1 MIEGNNELFANGY
14 LSDVLRQN
22 QQTRVGP
29 AVEEIPKDQLLVTP
43 VTDIVDHIF
52 AQLSIEPLVIHEDR
66 METTEE
72 ETKVD
77 VSGDWRRDLRHHRGP
92 FYVPGYKI
100 CIIIPFTG
108 DSDLWKLTPSTW
120 KSSCPHGNV
129 RQPRGNRAGSV
140 EMIFCCPTDTLDED
154 EPRLKNEIERQL
166 NLLRSYVKS
175 STQDINNYNIGL
187 KESIEQ
193 HIKARKGRILKM
205 DGLASRLGL
214 TLTRNPDAPPIEP
227 LRLKRKLVRPL
238 PPPPDSG
245 FEPEPGI
252 DKETYEHILG
262 VIRHE
267 LRTFETTPATY
278 KSLEEEDLRN
288 ILLAHLNG
296 HYEGDATGETF
307 RNRGKTDIRI
317 EDEKRAAFVAECK
330 IWRGPKE
337 LCSAIDQLLN
347 YLTWRDCKASLVI
360 FNKEVKGFSK
370 VLSDIS
376 KELSEHKLFKKEFG
390 DQQRPAEWRFV
401 FRSAEDEQRE
411 VIVHIF
417 AANLFSPRD

>member
-1 MIEGNNELFANGY
+1 MIEGNKELFANGY
-14 LSDVLRQN
+14 LSEILRQN

-29 AVEEIPKDQLLVTP
+29 AVDEIPKDQLLATP
-43 VTDIVDHIF
+43 DTDIIEHIF
-52 AQLSIEPLVIHEDR
+52 AQLSIEPLVLHEDR

-77 VSGDWRRDLRHHRGP
+77 VSGDWRRDLHHHRGP
-92 FYVPGYKI
+92 FYAPGYKL
-100 CIIIPFTG
+100 CIVIPFTG
-108 DSDLWKLTPSTW
+108 DSDLWKLTPSTG
-120 KSSCPHGNV
+120 KMGYPHGDI
-129 RQPRGNRAGSV
+129 RQPNGNQAGSV
-140 EMIFCCPTDTLDED
+140 EMTFCCPTDTIDED

-166 NLLRSYVKS
+166 NLLRFYVES
-175 STQDINNYNIGL
+175 STKDINNYNIGL

-193 HIKARKGRILKM
+193 HIKARKERILKT
-205 DGLASRLGL
+205 DGLASRFGL
-214 TLTRNPDAPPIEP
+214 PLKRNPDAPPIAP
-227 LRLKRKLVRPL
+227 LILTRKLVRPL
-238 PPPPDSG
+238 PPVPDSS

-252 DKETYEHILG
+252 DEKHYEHILG

-278 KSLEEEDLRN
+278 KSLGEEDLRN

-317 EDEKRAAFVAECK
+317 EDENRAAFVAECK
-330 IWRGPKE
+330 IWRGRKE
-337 LCSAIDQLLN
+337 FRSAIDQLLS
-347 YLTWRDCKASLVI
+347 YLTWRDCKASIVI

-376 KELSEHKLFKKEFG
+376 KELSEHKLFKKDFG

-401 FRSAEDEQRE
+401 FRSAEDELRE

-417 AANLFSPRD
+417 AANLFHPRD

>member
-1 MIEGNNELFANGY
+1 MIKENNALFADDHLGEFLY
-14 LSDVLRQN
+14 QN
-22 QQTRVGP
+22 LQSQVGP
-29 AVEEIPKDQLLVTP
+29 AVDKIPKDQLLATP
-43 VTDIVDHIF
+43 DTDIVDHIF

-129 RQPRGNRAGSV
+129 RQPHGDRVGSV

-166 NLLRSYVKS
+166 DLMRFYVNS
-175 STQDINNYNIGL
+175 SARDINKYNIGL
-187 KESIEQ
+187 KESIGQ
-193 HIKARKGRILKM
+193 HIKARKERILKTE
-205 DGLASRLGL
+205 GLASRLGL
-214 TLTRNPDAPPIEP
+214 PLKRNPDAPPIEP
-227 LRLKRKLVRPL
+227 LRLKRKLIRPL
-238 PPPPDSG
+238 PPVSDSG

-252 DKETYEHILG
+252 EEETFEHILG
-262 VIRHE
+262 VIRHG
-267 LRTFETTPATY
+267 LRTFETTPITF
-278 KSLEEEDLRN
+278 KSLGEESLRN
-288 ILLAHLNG
+288 ILLANLNG
-296 HYEGDATGETF
+296 HYEGDATAETF
-307 RNRGKTDIRI
+307 RNKGKTDIRI
-317 EDEKRAAFVAECK
+317 EDQNRAAFVAECK

-337 LCSAIDQLLN
+337 FRSAIDQLLN

-370 VLSDIS
+370 VLSEIFE
-376 KELSEHKLFKKEFG
+376 ELRGHKLSKKEFV
-390 DQQRPAEWRFV
+390 DQKRQAEWRFV
-401 FRSAEDEQRE
+401 FRSTEDELRE

-417 AANLFSPRD
+417 VANLFPSGD

>member
-22 QQTRVGP
+22 QQSQIGP
-29 AVEEIPKDQLLVTP
+29 AVDKIPKEQLLATP
-43 VTDIVDHIF
+43 ESDIVDHIF
-52 AQLSIEPLVIHEDR
+52 AQLSIEPLILHEDR
-66 METTEE
+66 MKTTEE
-72 ETKVD
+72 ETKVE
-77 VSGDWRRDLRHHRGP
+77 VSGDWGRDLRHHRGP
-92 FYVPGYKI
+92 FYVPGYKL
-100 CIIIPFTG
+100 CIVIPFTG
-108 DSDLWKLTPSTW
+108 DSDLWMYTPNNAGMT
-120 KSSCPHGNV
+120 CPYGNV
-129 RQPRGNRAGSV
+129 RQPHGNRVGSV
-140 EMIFCCPTDTLDED
+140 EMTFCCPTDTIDED

-175 STQDINNYNIGL
+175 STQEINNYNIEL
-187 KESIEQ
+187 KEFIEQ
-193 HIKARKGRILKM
+193 HIKARKDRILKM

-214 TLTRNPDAPPIEP
+214 PLTRNPDAPPIEP

-252 DKETYEHILG
+252 DEKTYEHILG

-278 KSLEEEDLRN
+278 KSLGEEDLRN

-307 RNRGKTDIRI
+307 RKKGKTDIRI
-317 EDEKRAAFVAECK
+317 EDENRAAFVAECK
-330 IWRGPKE
+330 IWRGSKE
-337 LCSAIDQLLN
+337 FRSAIDQLLS

-360 FNKEVKGFSK
+360 FNKKVKGFSN

-376 KELSEHKLFKKEFG
+376 KELSEHKLFKKEFT
-390 DQQRPAEWRFV
+390 DQKREAEWRFV
-401 FRSAEDEQRE
+401 FRSAEDELRE

-417 AANLFSPRD
+417 AADLFSPRD

>member
-1 MIEGNNELFANGY
+1 MLEGNNALFADDHLGEFLY
-14 LSDVLRQN
+14 QN
-22 QQTRVGP
+22 LQSQVGP
-29 AVEEIPKDQLLVTP
+29 AVDKIPKDQLLATP
-43 VTDIVDHIF
+43 DTDIVDHIF

-72 ETKVD
+72 EIKVD
-77 VSGDWRRDLRHHRGP
+77 VSGDWRRDLHHHRGP

-108 DSDLWKLTPSTW
+108 DSDLWKLTPGTW
-120 KSSCPHGNV
+120 KSSCPHGNI
-129 RQPRGNRAGSV
+129 RQPHGDQAGSV
-140 EMIFCCPTDTLDED
+140 EMTFSCPTDTLEED

-166 NLLRSYVKS
+166 DLMHFYVKS
-175 STQDINNYNIGL
+175 SARDINKYNIEL

-193 HIKARKGRILKM
+193 HIKARQERISKTE
-205 DGLASRLGL
+205 GLASRLGL
-214 TLTRNPDAPPIEP
+214 PLKRNPDAPSIEP
-227 LRLKRKLVRPL
+227 LRLTRKLVRPL
-238 PPPPDSG
+238 SPVPESG

-252 DKETYEHILG
+252 DEKHYEHILG

-267 LRTFETTPATY
+267 IRTFETTPATY
-278 KSLEEEDLRN
+278 KSLGEEDLRN

-307 RNRGKTDIRI
+307 RKTGKTDIRI
-317 EDEKRAAFVAECK
+317 EDGNRAAFVAECK

-337 LCSAIDQLLN
+337 LRSAIDQLLS

-360 FNKEVKGFSK
+360 FNKEVKGFSN

-376 KELSEHKLFKKEFG
+376 KELSGHKLFKKEFG
-390 DQQRPAEWRFV
+390 DQQKTAEWRFV
-401 FRSAEDEQRE
+401 FFSAEDELRE

-417 AANLFSPRD
+417 TANLFSPGD